1 MTRECFTCS
10 VESITNKAVSNVWTG
25 GTKQYK
31 LFRSAVAV
39 VFGLLVF
46 SITLDRQLNCHSYTE
61 LIFIP
66 CNY

>member
-1 MTRECFTCS
+1 MYGQVAQNNT
-10 VESITNKAVSNVWTG
+10 
-25 GTKQYK
+25 K